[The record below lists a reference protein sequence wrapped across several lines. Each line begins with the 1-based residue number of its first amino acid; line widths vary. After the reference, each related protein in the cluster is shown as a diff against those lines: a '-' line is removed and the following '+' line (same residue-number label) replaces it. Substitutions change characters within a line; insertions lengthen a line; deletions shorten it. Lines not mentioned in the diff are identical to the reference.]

1 MSDQKPSG
9 PSPEFFRH
17 LKDQLPAMKRD
28 LEKKRALR
36 GQIPVADMVP
46 KKVCEVCGRGFD
58 WGPIKGPIPEL
69 SLCDGCDKALKDGY
83 AALVSDN
90 RYAFI
95 KSPSLSDM
103 AGQIVKISP
112 DVMEAVQKHYVA
124 EWIKKEDEQPNESN
138 DTSGQGQDPKL
149 N

>member
-1 MSDQKPSG
+1 MSDPKPTG

-36 GQIPVADMVP
+36 GQIPVADLVP
-46 KKVCEVCGRGFD
+46 KKVCSVCGKGFD

-69 SLCDGCDKALKDGY
+69 ALCDRCDKLLKDGY

-95 KSPSLSDM
+95 HSPSLSDM
-103 AGQIVKISP
+103 SGQIVKISP
-112 DVMEAVQKHYVA
+112 EVMEAIQKHFVA
-124 EWIKKEDEQPNESN
+124 EWITNEEEKPNKHT
-138 DTSGQGQDPKL
+138 DTSGQGQDPLL